1 MLRFFR
7 GGGVAQIVVGGI
19 VSAIIVVFA
28 LEFRAGRG
36 SSTANLQRDCAVDF
50 DGNCVDAK
58 DYGASFALIAPRGLD
73 PKQVKSL
80 GLRQRVLDGLV
91 ERELLVAAAKKEG
104 LGVSDEAVEAELVAG
119 RAHVSLPAELA
130 PSLAPSLGLC
140 LISESRQGCEPGT
153 PMGVRA
159 LRVKRTEA
167 EPFDYKLYERE
178 VRILTNRGPKEFR
191 AMQERE
197 LIADRMR
204 ALVASR
210 VRVPESEALMLFE
223 RGRTRA
229 TVRSVRLEQSWF
241 MKHGID
247 QSDAAVNAWAAS
259 NAAQVDEAWKAAQA
273 KYTAGCPL
281 VREIAVTVPP
291 LALDDERAPL
301 KQKIVEARER
311 VAKGESF
318 EAVAREV
325 SDAPSAAFGGRI
337 GCLNDSYG
345 LGADV
350 LLKAATA
357 AKPGELSDVIET
369 PRGLH
374 VIEVTGKLDPANIA
388 TEGRLSV
395 ARNLYARFAAD
406 EAMRKF
412 ADQLI
417 QDVKGGAK
425 LEEASDALAK
435 ALVAE
440 RGQKPAKAPKKD
452 KAEETPLA
460 LRSNDKPTFEISPP
474 FNVSGNP
481 LPDVEP
487 REPIALRAFELKQ
500 PEEVYAKPIETA
512 TGLLVIQL
520 KEKTVAKRED
530 FEKEKWPILRALR
543 QAKANDAVTRY
554 VADLRAAAGDKL
566 KIGGHFGED
575 PKGSEQE

>member
-36 SSTANLQRDCAVDF
+36 SSTANLQRDCAVEF

-80 GLRQRVLDGLV
+80 GLRRKVLDGLI

-104 LGVSDEAVEAELVAG
+104 LGVSDDAVEAELFAG
-119 RAHVSLPAELA
+119 RAHVSLPAEIA
-130 PSLAPSLGLC
+130 PELAPSLGLC
-140 LISESRQGCEPGT
+140 LISESRNGCEPGT
-153 PMGVRA
+153 SLGVRA
-159 LRVKRTEA
+159 LRVKRTAA

-191 AMQERE
+191 EMQERE

-204 ALVASR
+204 ALVGSR
-210 VRVPESEALMLFE
+210 VRVPESEALSVFE

-229 TVRSVRLEQSWF
+229 TIRSVRLEQSWF

-247 QSDAAVNAWAAS
+247 HSDGAVNAWAAN

-273 KYTAGCPL
+273 KYVAGCPL
-281 VREIAVTVPP
+281 VREISVSVPA

-301 KQKIVEARER
+301 KQKIVEARDR
-311 VAKGESF
+311 VKKGESF

-325 SDAPSAAFGGRI
+325 SDAPSAAFGGQI
-337 GCLNDSYG
+337 GCLTDAYG

-350 LLKAATA
+350 LLKAAAA
-357 AKPGELSDVIET
+357 AKPGELSDVIES

-374 VIEVTGKLDPANIA
+374 VIEVVGKLEPANVA

-417 QDVKGGAK
+417 QDVKAGGK
-425 LEEASDALAK
+425 LEESSDALAK
-435 ALVAE
+435 ALAARE
-440 RGQKPAKAPKKD
+440 KPAKAPKKD
-452 KAEETPLA
+452 KADEIPAA
-460 LRSNDKPTFEISPP
+460 LKSADKPTFEISPP

-500 PEEVYAKPIETA
+500 PDEVYSKPIETA
-512 TGLLVIQL
+512 TGLVVIQL

-530 FEKEKWPILRALR
+530 FEKEKWPLLRALR
-543 QAKANDAVTRY
+543 QAKANDAVARY
-554 VADLRAAAGDKL
+554 VADLRSAAGDKL
-566 KIGGHFGED
+566 KIGAHFGED
-575 PKGSEQE
+575 PKVAEQ